1 MKLGVATV
9 ITDESIRPEVLAKAV
24 EERGFESLVVAEHS
38 HIPASRA
45 TPFPA
50 GGQLPREYYRSYD
63 PFVALTAAA
72 LATSKLLIG
81 PGVLLLPQRDTIE
94 TAKAVSSLDQISAG
108 RLLLGL
114 GLGWNLEEAAD
125 HGVEATMRG
134 KLLDEKL
141 AAMKELWA
149 NDEAEFHGQYVD
161 FDATYCWPKPVQKPH
176 PKIYLGG
183 FTKATLSR
191 ARRHHAGWMPM
202 AVPVADMVPA
212 QLSLLDGA
220 TDIPVSVI
228 APEVVELA
236 VLDAYRQH
244 GAERAFIVLPTK
256 PESET
261 LRLLDSMAAF
271 TEIYGG
277 AAQAVWPTAG
287 PRC

>member
-9 ITDESIRPEVLAKAV
+9 ITDESIRPDVLAKAL
-24 EERGFESLVVAEHS
+24 EERGFDSLVVAEHS

-50 GGQLPREYYRSYD
+50 GGELPREYYRSYD

-81 PGVLLLPQRDTIE
+81 PGVLLLPQRDTIQ

-114 GLGWNLEEAAD
+114 GLGWNLEEAAT
-125 HGVEATMRG
+125 HGVLATMRG
-134 KLLDEKL
+134 KILDEKL

-149 NDEAEFHGQYVD
+149 NDEAEFHGEHVD

-176 PKIYLGG
+176 PEIYFGG
-183 FTKATLSR
+183 FTTATVSR
-191 ARRHHAGWMPM
+191 ARRHHGGWMPM

-212 QLSLLDGA
+212 QLSPLEGA

-228 APEVVELA
+228 VPESVELV
-236 VLDAYRQH
+236 VLDAYCQH
-244 GAERAFIVLPTK
+244 GAERASILLSTK

-261 LRLLDSMAAF
+261 LHLLDSIAPLI
-271 TEIYGG
+271 ERYS
-277 AAQAVWPTAG
+277 
-287 PRC
+287 